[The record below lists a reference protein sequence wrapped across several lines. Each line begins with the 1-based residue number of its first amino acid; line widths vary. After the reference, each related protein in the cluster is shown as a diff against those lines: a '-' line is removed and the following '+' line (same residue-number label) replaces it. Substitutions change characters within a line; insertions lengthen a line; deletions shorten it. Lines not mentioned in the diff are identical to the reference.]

1 MQKRTEEMA
10 RSAES
15 QYEIATQRLRTIS
28 ERLDEA
34 LASAERRIGA
44 FQSQIEEEIEARV
57 GELERTLRT
66 PHA

>member
-1 MQKRTEEMA
+1 MG

-15 QYEIATQRLRTIS
+15 QYEIASERLRSVS

-34 LASAERRIGA
+34 LASAEQRIAA
-44 FQSQIEEEIEARV
+44 FQLQIEGELEARV
-57 GELERTLRT
+57 GELERSLRT